1 MGFLKKLF
9 STPSPTPAQPQAK
22 KEEPQEEKDMKTV
35 PQNMVLEPFSK
46 LNYWALPNGGK
57 RVRAYILMEQSIEGA
72 QTGVAIDGSG
82 SMSVNFGQES
92 LRQVR
97 DLNQQDKNTLVRAG
111 LTDLNNPKALAMLV
125 QLGVLKMMPAGKN
138 IVQEQARDMTAY
150 LSKFDAD
157 GGTTVIYWATGDG
170 KQIEVINDF
179 TGEQCKTAIFE
190 GPKAFGRETHLLP
203 AIQYFVSRFEDAKW
217 GLYIFI
223 TDGQIHDLDG
233 VKRYCTQLARDIS
246 TGRRNGLKC
255 VLIGVGDEINEAQM
269 EELDDLDT
277 GTDIDLWDHKIAKEM
292 HQLAEIFAEVVSETV
307 ILAPGQGIIRDVNGS
322 VLKDYRDTGLPALI
336 VFETPPNCNEFTL
349 EIGDMKVTQQ
359 LPAY

>member
-9 STPSPTPAQPQAK
+9 STPSQTPSQPQVQ
-22 KEEPQEEKDMKTV
+22 KEEPPEEKDMKTV
-35 PQNMVLEPFSK
+35 PQHMVVEPFSK
-46 LNYWALPNGGK
+46 LNYWVLPNGGK

-82 SMSVNFGQES
+82 SMSANFGQES

-97 DLNQQDKNTLVRAG
+97 DLTQSDKNTLVRSG

-125 QLGVLKMMPAGKN
+125 QLGVLKMTPAGKN

-179 TGEQCKTAIFE
+179 TGEQCQTAIFS
-190 GPKAFGRETHLLP
+190 GPKSFGRETHLLP
-203 AIQYFVSRFEDAKW
+203 AIQYFVNRFEDAKW

-233 VKRYCTQLARDIS
+233 VKRYSTQLARDVS
-246 TGRRNGLKC
+246 AGRRNGLKF
-255 VLIGVGDEINEAQM
+255 VLIGVGDEINEGQM

-277 GTDIDLWDHKIAKEM
+277 GTDVDLWDHKIAKEM
-292 HQLAEIFAEVVSETV
+292 RQLAEIFAEVVSEAV
-307 ILAPGQGIIRDVNGS
+307 ILAPGQGIIRDANGA

-336 VFETPPNCNEFTL
+336 VFETPPNCADFTL
-349 EIGDMKVTQQ
+349 EIGDMKVTQA
-359 LPAY
+359 LPG

>member
-9 STPSPTPAQPQAK
+9 GTPSQPPAQQQGK
-22 KEEPQEEKDMKTV
+22 KEDVHQEKDMKTV
-35 PQNMVLEPFSK
+35 PANMVLEPFSK

-82 SMSVNFGQES
+82 SMSANFGKES
-92 LRQVR
+92 MRQVR
-97 DLNQQDKNTLVRAG
+97 DLTQQDKNTLVRSG
-111 LTDLNNPKALAMLV
+111 LTDLNNPRALAMLV

-179 TGEQCKTAIFE
+179 TGEQCKTAVFD
-190 GPKAFGRETHLLP
+190 GPKNFGRETHLLP
-203 AIQYFVSRFEDAKW
+203 AIQYFVNRFEDAKW

-223 TDGQIHDLDG
+223 TDGQIHDLEG
-233 VKRYCTQLARDIS
+233 VKRYCTQLAREIS
-246 TGRRNGLKC
+246 AGKRNDLKF

-277 GTDIDLWDHKIAKEM
+277 GTDVDLWDHKIAKEM
-292 HQLAEIFAEVVSETV
+292 RQLAEIFAEVVSEAV
-307 ILAPGQGIIRDVNGS
+307 ILAPGQGIIRDVNGN

-336 VFETPPNCNEFTL
+336 VFETPADSNEFTL
-349 EIGDMKVTQQ
+349 EIGDMKVTQP
-359 LPAY
+359 LPA